1 MAKINQIRGLLL
13 EEVLL
18 NLLKE
23 SGYSTVENSDNDI
36 TLETG
41 SSGLEVIGRGSKHQI
56 DAIANFSISPPFSYP
71 IRILLEA
78 KFHSEN
84 VGIDVVRNAVG
95 VLKDVNE
102 FFIPENNKISK
113 PRYHYQYAI
122 FTSSRFSKPAQ
133 EYAFAHD
140 IYLMKLQ
147 NNLYFHPIIL
157 AIESL
162 IYSDFN
168 GISDKEIDIG
178 LKDLRKSIRNS
189 LKEGNYTSISDYC
202 RQSHFNSEKLCNLI
216 QVNLELKKSYLGV
229 LSNGFTVFFTPSPY
243 FNINDLV
250 DNPIVRI
257 YWDNNKWYIVKSN
270 SRHENVNVNPRDILF
285 SFDLPKDLF
294 NFYANNNNLSQ
305 GRALELKQEVM
316 HTMQI
321 FFRDP
326 SISIMACLELKINQN
341 WLQDMKDHLLQ
352 EDN

>member
-1 MAKINQIRGLLL
+1 
-13 EEVLL
+13 
-18 NLLKE
+18 
-23 SGYSTVENSDNDI
+23 
-36 TLETG
+36 
-41 SSGLEVIGRGSKHQI
+41 
-56 DAIANFSISPPFSYP
+56 
-71 IRILLEA
+71 
-78 KFHSEN
+78 
-84 VGIDVVRNAVG
+84 
-95 VLKDVNE
+95 
-102 FFIPENNKISK
+102 
-113 PRYHYQYAI
+113 
-122 FTSSRFSKPAQ
+122 
-133 EYAFAHD
+133 
-140 IYLMKLQ
+140 MKLQ

-162 IYSDFN
+162 IYNDFN

-243 FNINDLV
+243 FNINDLI

-257 YWDNNKWYIVKSN
+257 YWDDNKWYIVKSN
-270 SRHENVNVNPRDILF
+270 SRRENVNVNPRDILF

-305 GRALELKQEVM
+305 SRALELKQEVM
-316 HTMQI
+316 HTIQI

-341 WLQDMKDHLLQ
+341 WLQDMKDHL
-352 EDN
+352 